1 VTRAA
6 VDPAAGPAVAAVLP
20 SQTVDERVLVIED
33 DPSLREVIALVL
45 GATGM
50 AVETEPD
57 GQRGL
62 DRALAGSFDLVVL
75 DLMLPRVDG
84 FEVCRRLRERSSV
97 PLVIVTARTAT
108 GDLVRGLEL
117 GADDYVTKPFES
129 PELVAR
135 VRAVLRRAQPAGQ
148 GTEGVVEVRDVAVDV
163 TAHRAWRGGQELG
176 LSATEFKLLVEL
188 VRHRGQVL
196 TRQVLLERVWGYDYL
211 GDSRL
216 VDMAVKR
223 LRDKLGDDPRE
234 PELLTTVRGVG
245 YRMERE

>member
-1 VTRAA
+1 MTLAIAPRVAGRSTR
-6 VDPAAGPAVAAVLP
+6 PVLP
-20 SQTVDERVLVIED
+20 SCPVDERVLVIED
-33 DPSLREVIALVL
+33 DPSLREVMTLVL
-45 GATGM
+45 RATGM
-50 AVETEPD
+50 AVESEPD

-62 DRALAGSFDLVVL
+62 DRALSESFNLVVV

-84 FEVCRRLRERSSV
+84 FEICRRLRERTSV

-108 GDLVRGLEL
+108 GDLVRALEL

-135 VRAVLRRAQPAGQ
+135 IRAVLRRAQPASG
-148 GTEGVVEVRDVAVDV
+148 GTDGVLRVRDVAVDV
-163 TAHRAWRGGQELG
+163 GAHQAWRSGEELA

-188 VRHRGQVL
+188 IRHRGQVL

-234 PELLTTVRGVG
+234 PELVTTVRGVG